1 MNETKN
7 IGSQTFDL
15 DDGVFIPEE
24 VWYDTRLSALD
35 KMIFAEIDSLDDGS
49 GCRATN
55 AYLADFCVCSKAT
68 VTRAISKLIELGYVR
83 QVAFDGRTRV
93 LRSIFGVD
101 EDEDAQS
108 EAQPLKAKQIQ
119 TSRPSHVYLFECGR
133 KYKIGV
139 SVNVERRM
147 KDLDQRPFPVTLV
160 ASSRMIRNAYQIEQ
174 SLHEQFDDQRLNGEW
189 FELSDEQV
197 AYITEY
203 LNKLGDREE

>member
-1 MNETKN
+1 MC
-7 IGSQTFDL
+7 
-15 DDGVFIPEE
+15 DGEMTGEREFKGIWFPAE
-24 VWYDTRLSALD
+24 VWLDTRLTALE
-35 KMIFAEIDSLDDGS
+35 KMILMEIDSLDGDG
-49 GCRATN
+49 GCWASN
-55 AYLADFCVCSKAT
+55 DYLADFCVCSKAT